1 MSIVFA
7 GVLKLQDGTDRDMF
21 SRKMME
27 TALHFGY
34 GLRFEPGKLNVQWA
48 SEAVEKL
55 GGGETAMYFEAVSE
69 PSNINADAIYCLELW
84 EPLDWSKVQFPTFL
98 LRLWQLPEVE
108 AALFV
113 RYDDN
118 MENLEKEDGLPQPMS
133 IYKAMEGVVSNW
145 DGTARQFY
153 LDKKS
158 PEPVW
163 RGE

>member
-1 MSIVFA
+1 MSIAFA
-7 GVLKLQDGTDRDMF
+7 GVLKLRGGTDRDMF

-34 GLRFEPGKLNVQWA
+34 GLNFEPDQHNVQWA
-48 SEAVEKL
+48 AEAVEKL
-55 GGGETAMYFEAVSE
+55 GGGAMFFEAVSD

-98 LRLWQLPEVE
+98 LRLWQLPELE

-145 DGTARQFY
+145 DGTAREFY